1 MKDTNLAQNV
11 REHAALEGSGLTR
24 VIFVLLETLNS
35 SASVLAP
42 KQVQALIAV
51 PVLECPSQLMGHAE
65 MAALTM
71 NLGDTRHMK
80 EISAYDCLFLK

>member
-51 PVLECPSQLMGHAE
+51 PECPSQLMGHTE

-71 NLGDTRHMK
+71 NLGIQD
-80 EISAYDCLFLK
+80 I